1 MDEKQFLAQI
11 QSQLRLVMGGISNP
25 PEPLKLAAGM
35 VLFRRIDEREFL
47 MRLKHEVD
55 LAATQI
61 SIHPGLEEVSALIQ
75 HQLNELNFRPPG

>member
-1 MDEKQFLAQI
+1 MDEQQFLTLI
-11 QSQLRLVMGGISNP
+11 LSKVRLVMGAISDKR
-25 PEPLKLAAGM
+25 PLLPVAGM
-35 VLFRRIDEREFL
+35 ILDRQMDEREYL